1 MKTIITIEHTNKSD
15 LSSILEKVS
24 YDVSRGYTKSSG
36 VFPASA
42 YVPVAVAPVAPPPY
56 PTDYDQSE
64 QHIVQ
69 ESAEISISTYE
80 FYTE

>member
-24 YDVSRGYTKSSG
+24 YDVSQGYTKSSG
-36 VFPASA
+36 VFPAYVPMKA
-42 YVPVAVAPVAPPPY
+42 PVPVATPPY